1 MENVNK
7 IFFTPGDVVRLK
19 QHDLIPSPLMLVIRK
34 ENNLLTTDEASKL
47 KGIRCRW
54 FTTSNL
60 MQEAVF
66 NFKDLEK
73 IDVH

>member
-1 MENVNK
+1 
-7 IFFTPGDVVRLK
+7 
-19 QHDLIPSPLMLVIRK
+19 MLVICK

-73 IDVH
+73 IDVR

>member
-1 MENVNK
+1 MEQSNK

-19 QHDLIPSPLMLVIRK
+19 QHNLIKSPFMLVIRK
-34 ENNLLTTDEASKL
+34 ENNLLTTDETSKL

-54 FTTSNL
+54 FTEGGL
-60 MQEAVF
+60 LQEAVF

-73 IDVH
+73 V

>member
-1 MENVNK
+1 MENNNK

-19 QHDLIPSPLMLVIRK
+19 QHSLIKSPFMLVIRK
-34 ENNLLTTDEASKL
+34 ENNLLATDEASRL

-54 FTTSNL
+54 FTDSNL

-73 IDVH
+73 ICQ